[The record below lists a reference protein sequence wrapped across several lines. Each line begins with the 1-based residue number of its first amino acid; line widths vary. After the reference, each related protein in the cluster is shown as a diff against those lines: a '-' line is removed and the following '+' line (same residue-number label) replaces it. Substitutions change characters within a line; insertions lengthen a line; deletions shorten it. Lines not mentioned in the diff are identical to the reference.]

1 MASGSGRAGAPRRR
15 EAAWGAKEG
24 VCMAKV
30 LDAYGRVK
38 VAAVLG
44 GAPAYTAATLM
55 PSRPSQPRR
64 ALEHVRVPERMGFDV
79 CE

>member
-1 MASGSGRAGAPRRR
+1 
-15 EAAWGAKEG
+15 
-24 VCMAKV
+24 MAKV